1 MSHSPLD
8 WLADELSS
16 LDAAGLRRRQR
27 VVRSLGGG
35 RCEVDGRTLWDFSSN
50 DYLNLANDPRVIEA
64 ARSGSSSHG
73 TGARASALVCGR
85 TEWHE
90 RLESRLAAFEGA
102 EAAILFPS
110 GYAANVGTIGALV
123 GEGDVVLCDRL
134 SHACLVDGCRLSGAR
149 FRVYPHADVDR
160 LDRELAKHATARRCL
175 IVTDGVFSMDG
186 DLAPL
191 PELCDAAE
199 RHAAMLLVDEAHGT
213 GVFGHSGRGAAE
225 ELGVEN
231 RNLIRTGTL
240 SKAIGAQGGFV
251 TGSRDLIDWLWNG
264 ARTQMFSTALTPA
277 MCAAAC
283 AALDIIENE
292 PQRREGLAE
301 KSGQLRSQLAA
312 NGIEVPPKS
321 RGPIVPVILGDSRRC
336 TEVAARLEEQG
347 FLTGCIRPPT
357 VPRETARLRVSVTA
371 QHPDEVV
378 SALAAAIA
386 EAALKRT
393 AIGD

>member
-264 ARTQMFSTALTPA
+264 ARTHMFSTALTPA

-283 AALDIIENE
+283 TALEIIATE
-292 PQRREGLAE
+292 PERRAGLAA
-301 KSGQLRSQLAA
+301 KSQRLRALLDDR
-312 NGIEVPPKS
+312 GIAIPPES
-321 RGPIVPVILGDSRRC
+321 RGPIIPVILGDPDRC
-336 TEVAARLEEQG
+336 TTVAARLEEHG
-347 FLTGCIRPPT
+347 FLVAGIRPPS
-357 VPRETARLRVSVTA
+357 VPRGTARLRVTVTA
-371 QHPDEVV
+371 WHPDDVLEE
-378 SALAAAIA
+378 LA
-386 EAALKRT
+386 EATAACALQPT
-393 AIGD
+393 ST